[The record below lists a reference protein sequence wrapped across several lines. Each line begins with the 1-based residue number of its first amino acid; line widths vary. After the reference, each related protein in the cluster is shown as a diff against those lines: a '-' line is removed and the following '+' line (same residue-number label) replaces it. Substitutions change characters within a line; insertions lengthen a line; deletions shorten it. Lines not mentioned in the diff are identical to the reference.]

1 MKVVEVMTRSFLTV
15 HPKTSWREAAELML
29 QKRVSAV
36 PVAETDGTLVGLL
49 SEKDLFRALYPTY
62 KEWVEN
68 TSLYTDFEE
77 MERDAI
83 ASAGRTIDEV
93 MSRRLVT
100 AERTTPVLKIG
111 ALMVASGIHQIPVV
125 ERGKLIGMVSR
136 GEIYRAILEKYFD
149 LKRN

>member
-1 MKVVEVMTRSFLTV
+1 
-15 HPKTSWREAAELML
+15 ML

-36 PVAETDGTLVGLL
+36 PVVEADGTLVGLL

-62 KEWVEN
+62 KEWIEH

-77 MERDAI
+77 MERGAI

-100 AERTTPVLKIG
+100 AERTTPVLKVG
-111 ALMVASGIHQIPVV
+111 ALMVASGIHQVPVV

-136 GEIYRAILEKYFD
+136 GEIYRAILEQYFN
-149 LKRN
+149 LKR